1 MDRGHQCA
9 TRAAGQPASWYPDN
23 ASPGSVRY
31 WDGAN
36 WVGPPQLPNLQ
47 YGIPAPYAGPGR
59 HGRVPTG
66 SVMETASG
74 DWFGPSGWWRRAGG
88 YILDALVVGVSLNLF
103 ELVVSLAVYGK
114 AWGFVS
120 LGSGRAAVG
129 APWLRIAMSI
139 LSAGVTSAYAVWLI
153 GRRRQTLGMQ
163 AVGITVIDPS
173 GRALTR
179 RQVWLR
185 GLYWLLFV
193 ELASLVVSTVQVL
206 DGQHGV
212 KRGVAAG
219 SLLPLACTLVVYL
232 WPLGNGRNQTLIDKA
247 AGSVVVRGNH
257 LGAGAH

>member
-1 MDRGHQCA
+1 
-9 TRAAGQPASWYPDN
+9 
-23 ASPGSVRY
+23 
-31 WDGAN
+31 
-36 WVGPPQLPNLQ
+36 
-47 YGIPAPYAGPGR
+47 
-59 HGRVPTG
+59 
-66 SVMETASG
+66 METSAVLADAEDRVVDEAVAELERRHTSDQAST
-74 DWFGPSGWWRRAGG
+74 PEMSRRH
-88 YILDALVVGVSLNLF
+88 LRDLF

-193 ELASLVVSTVQVL
+193 ELAFVDVDHEGNRLFLLVVGGLGNRAKV
-206 DGQHGV
+206 D
-212 KRGVAAG
+212 VAQLAV
-219 SLLPLACTLVVYL
+219 SLLQVFQALA
-232 WPLGNGRNQTLIDKA
+232 
-247 AGSVVVRGNH
+247 H
-257 LGAGAH
+257 